1 MSESIEFDARDLNSF
16 ALHATPLRK
25 VAVQVL
31 GVAVRGLVRLEVEGL
46 KNVPADGPIIL
57 ASNHVSNFDVFP
69 MQLAMPRPIFFM
81 GKAELFRFAPIG
93 AVLRELGAFPVYR
106 RENDAWAL
114 RHARRVLDHRQTLG
128 MFPEGTRSRGR
139 GLGIARTGTARLAI
153 EAHCPILPAI
163 VTGSDQLFRFFPLR
177 TQVKITFLPPIL
189 PKATEDLSS
198 LTDRLM
204 YTLAAALPEEMRG
217 VYGDVRRRT

>member
-16 ALHATPLRK
+16 PLHATPLRK
-25 VAVQVL
+25 VAVPVL

-81 GKAELFRFAPIG
+81 GKAELFKFAPIG
-93 AVLRELGAFPVYR
+93 AVLRDLGAFPVHR
-106 RENDAWAL
+106 GENDAWAL